1 MSKKNKKGFT
11 LAELLIVVAIIAVLV
26 AISIPIFSS
35 QLEKSR
41 KAVDLAN
48 VRSAK
53 AAAVAEYMSTGSS
66 EKVEYYYDASS
77 GKVTSDFAAA
87 KQIPGYGKSTM
98 KEEGVEGTGKSNGMA
113 GIVMVTVDTAGIGE
127 VRWTKNDIEYVKDN
141 ARSYLSEDGKSL
153 TFKPTGLKIL
163 SFKDSNTPLQ
173 QLSPDEKSKVTT
185 ISFEA
190 NNEYPDDLSRNGEGR
205 GMNFE
210 GQLNGYS
217 NVTRLDLSGISI
229 SQIKLEDWNALP
241 SLDTIVLPT
250 ATIKDPFNIP
260 GKWYYVDG
268 GEKVY
273 LPKYKYDNNSS
284 RVNKE
289 TSGLE
294 GKTIYKEKS

>member
-1 MSKKNKKGFT
+1 MCTKNKKGFT
-11 LAELLIVVAIIAVLV
+11 LAELLIVVAIIGVLV

-41 KAVDLAN
+41 FAVDQSN
-48 VRSAK
+48 VRNAK
-53 AAAVAEYMSTGSS
+53 AAAAAEYLSTGASG
-66 EKVEYYYDASS
+66 KVEYYYDASS
-77 GKVTSDFAAA
+77 GKVTSEFAAA
-87 KQIPGYGKSTM
+87 KQIPVYGKSTM

-113 GIVMVTVDTAGIGE
+113 GIVMVTVDSTGIGE

-153 TFKPTGLKIL
+153 IFKPTGLKIL
-163 SFKDSNTPLQ
+163 SFKDSVTPLQ
-173 QLSPDEKSKVTT
+173 QLSADEKSKVTT

-210 GQLNGYS
+210 GQFNGYS
-217 NVTRLDLSGISI
+217 NVTILDLSGISI

-273 LPKYKYDNNSS
+273 LPTNNYGS
-284 RVNKE
+284 RVRKND
-289 TSGLE
+289 SGLE
-294 GKTIYKEKS
+294 GKTIYEET

>member
-1 MSKKNKKGFT
+1 MWTKNKKGFT
-11 LAELLIVVAIIAVLV
+11 LAELLIVVAIIGVLV

-41 KAVDLAN
+41 FAVDQSN
-48 VRSAK
+48 VRNAK
-53 AAAVAEYMSTGSS
+53 ATAAAEYLSTGASG
-66 EKVEYYYDASS
+66 EVEYYYDASS

-113 GIVMVTVDTAGIGE
+113 GIVMVTIDTAGIGE
-127 VRWTKNDIEYVKDN
+127 VRWTKNDIEYVRDDAK
-141 ARSYLSEDGKSL
+141 SYLSEDGKSL
-153 TFKPTGLKIL
+153 IFKPTGLKIL
-163 SFKDSNTPLQ
+163 SFKDSQTPLQ
-173 QLSPDEKSKVTT
+173 QLSEEEKSKVIT

-190 NNEYPDDLSRNGEGR
+190 NNEYPDDLSRNGQGR

-210 GQLNGYS
+210 NQFNGYS
-217 NVTRLDLSGISI
+217 NVTRLDLSGISL
-229 SQIKLEDWNALP
+229 SRIKLEDWKALP
-241 SLDTIVLPT
+241 SLNTIVLPT

-260 GKWYYVDG
+260 GNWYCVDG

-273 LPKYKYDNNSS
+273 LPKNKDGS
-284 RVNKE
+284 RVNKN

-294 GKTIYKEKS
+294 GKTIHKD

>member
-1 MSKKNKKGFT
+1 MCTKNKKGFT
-11 LAELLIVVAIIAVLV
+11 LAELLIVVAIIGVLV

-41 KAVDLAN
+41 FAVDQSN
-48 VRSAK
+48 VRNAK
-53 AAAVAEYMSTGSS
+53 AAAAAEYLSTGASG
-66 EKVEYYYDASS
+66 KVEYYYDASS
-77 GKVTSDFAAA
+77 GKVTSEFAAA
-87 KQIPGYGKSTM
+87 KQIPVYGKSTM

-113 GIVMVTVDTAGIGE
+113 GIVMVTVDSTGIGE

-153 TFKPTGLKIL
+153 IFKPTGLKIL
-163 SFKDSNTPLQ
+163 SFKDSVTPLQ
-173 QLSPDEKSKVTT
+173 QLSADEKSKVTT

-210 GQLNGYS
+210 GQFNGYS
-217 NVTRLDLSGISI
+217 NVTILDLSGISI

-273 LPKYKYDNNSS
+273 LPTNNYGS
-284 RVNKE
+284 RVRKND
-289 TSGLE
+289 SGLE
-294 GKTIYKEKS
+294 GKTIYKET